1 MRAAVQGARVMFR
14 EEHNARIHFAATIV
28 VVTAAVLLGAQRT
41 DWLVL
46 VVVISIVWIT
56 EALNTAIE
64 NLADK
69 ISPEHDPLIG
79 KAKDVACLAV
89 AIASVSAVICGLLV
103 FVPLLAVQVS

>member
-1 MRAAVQGARVMFR
+1 MSAAVQGARVILR
-14 EEHNARIHFAATIV
+14 EEHNARIHLAAAFVVIV
-28 VVTAAVLLGAQRT
+28 AAVALGAQRT

-46 VVVISIVWIT
+46 VLVISIVWIT

-69 ISPEHDPLIG
+69 VSPQHDPLIG

-103 FVPLLAVQVS
+103 FVPLLVAQFS